1 MKALVGAFNQKKAL
15 VGAFSLIVK
24 TYCETDGSF
33 YSTKISTL
41 TEYRDGDG
49 GLQLPVAGVHGGAAV
64 LARVLVSQPLDEEG
78 DGHVLGL
85 DLGVHPAHARV
96 RGQAPGGA
104 CCVLCHGFISPI
116 VVQ

>member
-1 MKALVGAFNQKKAL
+1 M
-15 VGAFSLIVK
+15 IVK
-24 TYCETDGSF
+24 TDCGTDGSF

>member
-1 MKALVGAFNQKKAL
+1 MA
-15 VGAFSLIVK
+15 
-24 TYCETDGSF
+24 
-33 YSTKISTL
+33 TL

-49 GLQLPVAGVHGGAAV
+49 GLQLPVAGVHSGAAV

-85 DLGVHPAHARV
+85 DLGVHPAQV
-96 RGQAPGGA
+96 RGQGGA
-104 CCVLCHGFISPI
+104 CCVLFHGFISPI